1 MQHALNSPY
10 LCAVWRLAWKAYAI
24 LLGIYTFLRALFA
37 AWNAEFI
44 TEKINWIEIFL
55 HGLHFDGTVAAW
67 IMTPALLALLFRW
80 ARLAGW
86 LWLLSASLSFA
97 LEVIDIGYFAYTH
110 RRSGS
115 ELLKILS
122 FWQDTLPTLPKY
134 VRDFAAGF
142 LLWFFLLSLLAY
154 FRKKIFAIPAAQRQ
168 LELVG
173 WIGTLMLWGLAFR
186 GGWRYKPLAVVD
198 AAVPGC
204 PSCSAFVLN
213 TTFSMVRSLE
223 QPPLPPWPEPP
234 PDIPPYPRSFLPD
247 PACAI
252 APRYNVLVLILE
264 SFSREYI
271 EKGYAPFLKSLL
283 EKSASVQWGFACNY
297 RSAEGIPAVLSSL
310 PSWGEEPLLFTPYAD
325 RLAPGLGTYLQKW
338 GYHTAFFHGGKNGT
352 MFLDAYARI
361 AGFAEYYGLNEYPAP
376 KKDYDGSWGIWDEPF
391 LQFAAEKINT
401 FPEPFG
407 VAIFTL
413 SSHHPYAVPAALR
426 DSFSGG
432 PLPVHRSVQ
441 YADWA
446 LRRFFERVER
456 LPWARRTLF
465 VLTADHTGPSDE
477 PYQSTR
483 TFWVPI
489 AFYIP
494 GRTLPRIDSLGSHID
509 IVPTIL
515 EAIGYPHVVAGWG
528 QSLWRFGP
536 HRWVPMKPLP
546 FYYEVLGREALLKYP
561 LRDHPSAVAWIE
573 VPWQQRAT
581 LSTLPDWAADWQS
594 YLSSYGAYISPSM
607 GRIRISSTTVPGG
620 RWAIAQRRSATASPF
635 TKRSGG

>member
-1 MQHALNSPY
+1 M
-10 LCAVWRLAWKAYAI
+10 WRIAWKAYAI

-37 AWNAEFI
+37 AWNGEFV
-44 TEKINWIEIFL
+44 TEKAPWVEIFL
-55 HGLHFDGTVAAW
+55 RGLHFDSTAAAW
-67 IMTPALLALLFRW
+67 VMTPVLMALLFR
-80 ARLAGW
+80 RPRVAGW
-86 LWLLSASLSFA
+86 FWLLLASLSFA
-97 LEVIDIGYFAYTH
+97 LEVTDVGYFPYTH
-110 RRSGS
+110 RRSGP
-115 ELLKILS
+115 ELLKILT
-122 FWQDTLPTLPKY
+122 FWKDTLPTLPKY

-142 LLWFFLLSLLAY
+142 LLFGFLVVLLAHL
-154 FRKKIFAIPAAQRQ
+154 RKKVFAGPVERGRFEVA
-168 LELVG
+168 G
-173 WIGTLMLWGLAFR
+173 WVGTLMLWGLVFR
-186 GGWRYKPLAVVD
+186 GGWQYKPLAVVD
-198 AAVPGC
+198 AAVNGC

-213 TTFSMVRSLE
+213 TTFTMVRGLE
-223 QPPLPPWPEPP
+223 QPPLPSWPDPP
-234 PDIPPYPRSFLPD
+234 PGIPPYPRPLQPD
-247 PACAI
+247 TACAV
-252 APRYNVLVLILE
+252 APRYNIVVLILE

-283 EKSASVQWGFACNY
+283 QKGASVQWGFACNY
-297 RSAEGIPAVLSSL
+297 RSAEGIPAILSSM
-310 PSWGEEPLLFTPYAD
+310 PSWGEEPLLFTSYAD

-352 MFLDAYARI
+352 MLLDAYARI
-361 AGFAEYYGLNEYPAP
+361 AGFSEYYGLNEYPTP
-376 KKDYDGSWGIWDEPF
+376 QKDYDGSWGIWDEPF
-391 LQFAAEKINT
+391 LQFTAEKINT

-432 PLPVHRSVQ
+432 PLPVYRSVQ

-477 PYQSTR
+477 AYQSTR

-494 GRTLPRIDSLGSHID
+494 GRMIPCVDSLGSHVD

-515 EAIGYPHVVAGWG
+515 EAIGYPYEVAGWG
-528 QSLWRFGP
+528 QSLWRLGP
-536 HRWVPMKPLP
+536 QRWVPMKPLP
-546 FYYEVLGREALLKYP
+546 LYYEVLGREALLKYP
-561 LRDHPSAVAWIE
+561 LLDRPSAVAWAGM
-573 VPWQQRAT
+573 PWQQGAT
-581 LSTLPDWAADWQS
+581 LDRLPDWAPEWES
-594 YLSSYGAYISPSM
+594 YLSSYEVYISPSM
-607 GRIRISSTTVPGG
+607 GRMRISSTTVPGG
-620 RWAIAQRRSATASPF
+620 RWAMAQMRSATASPF

>member
-1 MQHALNSPY
+1 M
-10 LCAVWRLAWKAYAI
+10 WRLAWKAYAI
-24 LLGIYTFLRALFA
+24 LLSIYTFLRAIFA
-37 AWNAEFI
+37 VWNGEFI
-44 TEKINWIEIFL
+44 TEKTPWVEIFL
-55 HGLHFDGTVAAW
+55 RGLHFDSTVAAW
-67 IMTPALLALLFRW
+67 VMTPVLVALLFR
-80 ARLAGW
+80 RPRVAGW
-86 LWLLSASLSFA
+86 LWLLLASLSFA
-97 LEVIDIGYFAYTH
+97 LEVTDVGYFPYTH
-110 RRSGS
+110 RRSGP

-142 LLWFFLLSLLAY
+142 LLFGFLVVLLAHL
-154 FRKKIFAIPAAQRQ
+154 RKKVFAGPVERGKFEVA
-168 LELVG
+168 G
-173 WIGTLMLWGLAFR
+173 WVGTLMLWGLVFR

-198 AAVPGC
+198 AAVNGC

-213 TTFSMVRSLE
+213 TTFSMVRGLE
-223 QPPLPPWPEPP
+223 QPPLPSWPDPP
-234 PDIPPYPRSFLPD
+234 PGIPPYPRPFQPD
-247 PACAI
+247 TACAV
-252 APRYNVLVLILE
+252 APRYNVVVLILE

-283 EKSASVQWGFACNY
+283 QKGASVQWGFACNY
-297 RSAEGIPAVLSSL
+297 RSAEGIPAILSSL

-361 AGFAEYYGLNEYPAP
+361 AGFSEYYGLNEYPTP
-376 KKDYDGSWGIWDEPF
+376 QKDYDGSWGIWDEPF
-391 LQFAAEKINT
+391 LQFVAEKINT

-432 PLPVHRSVQ
+432 ALPVHRSVQ

-477 PYQSTR
+477 AYQSIR

-494 GRTLPRIDSLGSHID
+494 GQTIPCTDSLGSHVD
-509 IVPTIL
+509 IMPTIL
-515 EAIGYPHVVAGWG
+515 EAIGYPYEVAGWG
-528 QSLWRFGP
+528 RSLWRLEP
-536 HRWVPMKPLP
+536 QRWVPMKPLP
-546 FYYEVLGREALLKYP
+546 LYYEVLGREALLKYP
-561 LRDHPSAVAWIE
+561 LLDHPSAVAWAGM
-573 VPWQQRAT
+573 PWQRGAT
-581 LSTLPDWAADWQS
+581 LDGLPDWALEWES
-594 YLSSYGAYISPSM
+594 YLSSYGVYISPSM
-607 GRIRISSTTVPGG
+607 GRMRISSTTVPGG
-620 RWAIAQRRSATASPF
+620 RWAMAQMRSATASPF